1 MPLAA
6 FGKLALGNTA
16 FLSKTA
22 TTSGQWRMAY
32 AREFVWVMLAQ
43 AATFVGGLVTVKTA
57 AVVLGPAEYGKL
69 SVALAIVGIFQVC
82 LYGAISQTA
91 TRFFVFAS
99 AHDLLSDYKLSL
111 LKLIGIG
118 AVTVVALWLLGD
130 TLGVQSLLPM
140 PAAILCAC
148 AIASGAQM
156 VATAVFN
163 AARRREF
170 VGIVQSA
177 EALLRPLL
185 IITVTYLAVS
195 TAYYT
200 LFAYLI
206 SSCLMLFVIAALW
219 STNGWQ
225 ASLPERATPQFDA
238 SISAKHLTW
247 SMTSFA
253 APFVVFGIL
262 GAIGS
267 HGERL
272 LLANWA
278 NWSDIGTYAL
288 MSQLV
293 MAPNVL
299 FTTVIN
305 QFYFPLVFQFDP
317 GGTRDISRSF
327 RRYLLIS
334 IFGAGA
340 ITTLIALLGPLLIP
354 VFSSRAFLGHE
365 HLLWFLGASAGLF
378 CVAQQLVLPGLRL
391 NRPAVY
397 MPAKLIHSVLLLGLS
412 FVLVPRLGVDGMGI
426 ASLVSSAGYLSAMML
441 ANVWLKRISNPA
453 DAGEVEL

>member
-1 MPLAA
+1 
-6 FGKLALGNTA
+6 
-16 FLSKTA
+16 
-22 TTSGQWRMAY
+22 MAY
-32 AREFVWVMLAQ
+32 AREFIWVVLAQ

-91 TRFFVFAS
+91 TQFFVFAS

-111 LKLIGIG
+111 LKLIGMG
-118 AVTVVALWLLGD
+118 AVAIVALWILGG
-130 TLGVQSLLPM
+130 TLGVQSLLPI

-156 VATAVFN
+156 VGTAVFN
-163 AARRREF
+163 AARKREY

-177 EALLRPLL
+177 EALVRPVL
-185 IITVTYLAVS
+185 IIVITYLAAS
-195 TAYYT
+195 TASYA

-206 SSCLMLFVIAALW
+206 SSCLILFMIVALW
-219 STNGWQ
+219 STNDWR
-225 ASLPERATPQFDA
+225 ATEPERTTFQFDE

-272 LLANWA
+272 LLAKWA
-278 NWSDIGTYAL
+278 NWSDVGTYAL
-288 MSQLV
+288 MAQLA

-317 GGTRDISRSF
+317 GGTRDISHSF

-453 DAGEVEL
+453 DSGEVEL